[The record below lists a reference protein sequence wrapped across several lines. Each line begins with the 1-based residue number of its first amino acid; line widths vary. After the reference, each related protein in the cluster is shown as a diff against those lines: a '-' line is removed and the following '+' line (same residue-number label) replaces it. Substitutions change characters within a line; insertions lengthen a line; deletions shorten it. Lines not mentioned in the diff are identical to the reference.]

1 MKVLMENGITLDIK
15 STKDSLVY
23 LVLSAAGRGLP
34 AEDVLLVEVPVQDAV
49 LQPRLHRPHLR
60 AERRDDLLSQL
71 PPAGLSHRERE
82 VLPENVLLIIRSE
95 TENS

>member
-1 MKVLMENGITLDIK
+1 M
-15 STKDSLVY
+15 Y
-23 LVLSAAGRGLP
+23 LVLPAAGRGLP

-49 LQPRLHRPHLR
+49 LQPRLHRLHLR
-60 AERRDDLLSQL
+60 AERRDDLLSKL